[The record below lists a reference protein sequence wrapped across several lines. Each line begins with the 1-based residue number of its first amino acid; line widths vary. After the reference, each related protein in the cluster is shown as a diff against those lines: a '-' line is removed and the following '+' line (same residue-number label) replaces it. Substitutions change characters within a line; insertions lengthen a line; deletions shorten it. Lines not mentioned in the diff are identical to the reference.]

1 MGVLSSLSLL
11 VILAV
16 YVAVY
21 VAVCVTEQQ
30 LGVDW
35 FGLLSC
41 ARVAN
46 LSTFARGLKRST
58 YQDLVAQNR
67 SLRRLGESN

>member
-1 MGVLSSLSLL
+1 MGVLSSLSLF

-16 YVAVY
+16 YL
-21 VAVCVTEQQ
+21 AVCVAEQ

-35 FGLLSC
+35 FLLLSC

-67 SLRRLGESN
+67 SLRRPRVVSN